1 MLIAED
7 LMLLLTGDDV
17 LDEALTMGHEQ
28 RGQETPDRRDRTGQ
42 GHWGRLYERLAASGI
57 LRAEEGRVL
66 GLWTEREYQDWVV
79 ETLVAALLPG
89 MA

>member
-1 MLIAED
+1 M
-7 LMLLLTGDDV
+7 T
-17 LDEALTMGHEQ
+17 ALGKGT
-28 RGQETPDRRDRTGQ
+28 R
-42 GHWGRLYERLAASGI
+42 GRLYERLAASGI